1 MPLSVYQSF
10 EAYVGRIQK
19 RLGSDVNMD
28 RPEKNP
34 ASSTTVHASVRLR
47 ATSSLQEIHAC
58 TRIMEPLPS
67 ENTIVY
73 TCT

>member
-1 MPLSVYQSF
+1 MALSIYQSC
-10 EAYVGRIQK
+10 EVYVGRIQK

-47 ATSSLQEIHAC
+47 ATSSLQEIQHAC

-67 ENTIVY
+67 ENT
-73 TCT
+73 TGNR